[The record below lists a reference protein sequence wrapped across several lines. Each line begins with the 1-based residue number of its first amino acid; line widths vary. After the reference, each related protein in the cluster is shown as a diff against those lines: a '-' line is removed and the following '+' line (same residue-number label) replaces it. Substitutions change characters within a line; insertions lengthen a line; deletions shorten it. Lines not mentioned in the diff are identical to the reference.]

1 MVDRR
6 RRPARAAW
14 MVAIAVLTGCQGLP
28 DLSGAS
34 SAEVAQT
41 LVDTRRVPGI
51 SFAVLVHGEVISSGA
66 VGVADMETGEVV
78 RRDTLFEGGSLTKPV
93 IATIAMRLF
102 EAGVFDLDEPV
113 ARTVKA
119 PRIRD
124 RVTYARVT
132 PRHLLAHT
140 SGLRNWSG
148 DPLDD
153 ARRNVLEFKF
163 QPGQRFSYS
172 GEGYGIL
179 QQFLEQ
185 KSGRSMEDL
194 SRELFEELG
203 MSRTTLVGASS
214 PRRTARGHWG
224 RSPSRAARR
233 IDHPIAALSL
243 LSNAE
248 DYVRLLRYEA
258 GGSALSSETL
268 AEFRKRQV
276 TIERSDAPHDS
287 YTLGWS
293 LGWGVLE
300 RPDGAF
306 YFQWGDNG
314 PFRAFAAFSESSAN
328 GIVYFANGS
337 DGLLYANEFAR
348 PALGDLSP
356 AIAWFSRPALEW
368 VRRIIRH

>member
-1 MVDRR
+1 
-6 RRPARAAW
+6 
-14 MVAIAVLTGCQGLP
+14 MVAAAVLTGCQGLP

-51 SFAVLVHGEVISSGA
+51 SFAVLMHGEVISSGA
-66 VGVADMETGEVV
+66 VGVADAETGEAV
-78 RRDTLFEGGSLTKPV
+78 RRDTLFEGASLTKPV

-102 EAGVFDLDEPV
+102 EAGVFDLEEPV
-113 ARTVKA
+113 AQTVKA

-124 RVTYARVT
+124 RVTYASVT

-140 SGLRNWSG
+140 SGLPNWSG

-153 ARRNVLEFKF
+153 GRRNVLKFKF

-179 QQFLEQ
+179 QEFLEQ
-185 KSGRSMEDL
+185 KSGRSMEEL

-214 PRRTARGHWG
+214 PRRAARGHWG
-224 RSPSRAARR
+224 RSPSREARR

-243 LSNAE
+243 LTNAE

-258 GGSALSSETL
+258 GGSALSPETL

-276 TIERSDAPHDS
+276 TIERSDATHNP

-300 RPDGAF
+300 RPDGAI

-314 PFRAFAAFSESSAN
+314 PFRAFAAFSQSSAN

-337 DGLLYANEFAR
+337 DGLLYVNEFAR

-368 VRRIIRH
+368 ARRIIRY